1 MEREVYRLREERTG
15 VSLEGSIKP
24 FARVREFTAV
34 RLIENGKVGSALAEG
49 RDEEGALRLARETL
63 RFSKEEDYHLPAGCR
78 ARWARTFEVEAE
90 DLAGELSTL
99 AGELEKRGFSL
110 SGTVELITRRF
121 SVEST
126 AGADVEGSYS
136 FMRAEFE
143 IGGELSFSL
152 SAGSASRVELT
163 EFINPYLG
171 LIEGLGEVSSPRGN
185 VEVIFAPT
193 ALYSILLLPLL
204 WKFRGSTA
212 LKSPGMEAKEGETLA
227 SPLVTLLDDPLNENS
242 LRYVKADDEGVRA
255 RKNVLVE
262 NGIAKGLLWDSHSAW
277 KASMESTGNGI
288 RIEERI
294 IAGSHNLTLVP
305 GNKTLEGLI
314 SEIDRGFIA
323 LGLRGANA
331 IDPTTG
337 DFSVVVT
344 PALVIERGEVVGFS
358 RFELRGNVWE
368 LLKNATGI
376 GRELTRAWFDEGFSI
391 SLPFLRTEVVV

>member
-1 MEREVYRLREERTG
+1 MEREVYRLRGERTG
-15 VSLEGSIKP
+15 VSLEGSLKP

-49 RDEEGALRLARETL
+49 KDEGEALRLARETL

-78 ARWARTFEVEAE
+78 ARWDRTFEVDVE
-90 DLAGELSTL
+90 DLACELSAL

-136 FMRAEFE
+136 FMMAELE
-143 IGGELSFSL
+143 IGGKAPFQVY
-152 SAGSASRVELT
+152 AGSSKRMEL
-163 EFINPYLG
+163 EELLNPYLN
-171 LIEGLGEVSSPRGN
+171 LVEGLGAVKPPEGRMEAIVAPSP
-185 VEVIFAPT
+185 
-193 ALYSILLLPLL
+193 LSDLLLPAALR
-204 WKFRGSTA
+204 KFCGSVEVKGGTA
-212 LKSPGMEAKEGETLA
+212 AKPGEAIA

-242 LRYVKADDEGVRA
+242 LRYVRADDEGVRA
-255 RKNVLVE
+255 RKNVLIG
-262 NGIAKGLLWDSHSAW
+262 NGIVRGLLWDSHSAW
-277 KASMESTGNGI
+277 KAGRESTGDGI

-294 IAGSHNLTLVP
+294 IAGSHNLTIVP

-331 IDPTTG
+331 IDRATG

-344 PALVIERGEVVGFS
+344 PALVVERGEVVGFS
-358 RFELRGNVWE
+358 RLGLRGNVWG

-391 SLPFLRTEVVV
+391 SLPLLRTEVVV

>member
-15 VSLEGSIKP
+15 VSLEGSLKP

-34 RLIENGKVGSALAEG
+34 RLIENGKVGPALAEG
-49 RDEEGALRLARETL
+49 RNEEKALMLARETL

-78 ARWARTFEVEAE
+78 ARWARTFEVEVE
-90 DLAGELSTL
+90 DLTGELSTL

-126 AGADVEGSYS
+126 AGADVEGFYS
-136 FMRAEFE
+136 FMMAELE
-143 IGGELSFSL
+143 IGGEAPFQVY
-152 SAGSASRVELT
+152 AGSSKRTEL
-163 EFINPYLG
+163 EELLDPYINLV
-171 LIEGLGEVSSPRGN
+171 EGLGAVKPPEGRMEAIIAPSP
-185 VEVIFAPT
+185 F
-193 ALYSILLLPLL
+193 SDLLLPAALQ
-204 WKFRGSTA
+204 KFRGSVEVKGGTA
-212 LKSPGMEAKEGETLA
+212 AKPGEAIA
-227 SPLVTLLDDPLNENS
+227 SPLVTLLDDPLDSNS
-242 LRYVKADDEGVRA
+242 LRYVRADDEGVKA
-255 RKNVLVE
+255 RRNVLIE

-277 KASMESTGNGI
+277 KAGRESTGNGI

-294 IAGSHNLTLVP
+294 FDGPHNLTLTP
-305 GNKTLEGLI
+305 GRKGLDALI
-314 SEIDRGFIA
+314 SEVERGFIA

-331 IDPTTG
+331 LDPTTG

-344 PALVIERGEVVGFS
+344 PALIIERGEVKGFS

-368 LLKNATGI
+368 LLRNATGI
-376 GRELTRAWFDEGFSI
+376 GRELTRVWFDEGFSL